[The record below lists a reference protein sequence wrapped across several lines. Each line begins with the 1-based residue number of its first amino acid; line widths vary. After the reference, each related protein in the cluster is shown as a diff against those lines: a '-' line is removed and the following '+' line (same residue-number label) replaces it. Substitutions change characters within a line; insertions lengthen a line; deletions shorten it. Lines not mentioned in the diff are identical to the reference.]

1 MLTLANNELGPVN
14 TNEMFIISALL
25 LLCLMVNAF
34 VLSDVAVLIGNFG
47 KADSEYQEKLDSM
60 NAIIANIEVEED
72 LAEDIREFF
81 YETYNTRE
89 RQEELN
95 TFFDMIPNTF
105 QLIV

>member
-1 MLTLANNELGPVN
+1 
-14 TNEMFIISALL
+14 
-25 LLCLMVNAF
+25 
-34 VLSDVAVLIGNFG
+34 
-47 KADSEYQEKLDSM
+47 M
-60 NAIIANIEVEED
+60 NAIIANIEVEEE

-95 TFFDMIPNTF
+95 SFFDMIPNTF